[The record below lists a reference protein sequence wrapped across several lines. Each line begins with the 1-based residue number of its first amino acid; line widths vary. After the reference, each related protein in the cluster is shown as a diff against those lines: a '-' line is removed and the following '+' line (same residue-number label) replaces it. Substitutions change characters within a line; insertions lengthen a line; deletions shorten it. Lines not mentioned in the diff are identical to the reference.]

1 MRGKKFT
8 ETLFFEG
15 IKLCVLGAL
24 IGALGG
30 AVGAVFAHLLS
41 FVADVREATPWII
54 LLLPVGGIVT
64 VALYRAAK
72 MGDHGG
78 TNEVIDGLCDGEP
91 IRPLAAP
98 LIFVCTAITHL
109 LGGSAG
115 REGAAI
121 QLGGAGASALSGA
134 LRLRDNSRSVFV
146 MSGMSAVFAGVFGTP
161 LTAAFFVLEFRSS
174 RRTFSLA
181 ILPCFISAIVAGKL
195 SSLMGVADE
204 TAHIA
209 SVATLEPMNIARV
222 LVLCLGISA
231 LGIIMCLA
239 FHKAGDLAKRLISNP
254 YIRIVVF
261 SVVII
266 ALTAVVGDMRYN
278 GPGMHMALGAVEG
291 KADWF
296 DFALKLLFTSVTLA
310 AGLKGG
316 EIVPTFCIG
325 ATFGFM
331 LGGALGLD
339 AGFAAALG
347 LVGLFCC
354 VTSSPIASIFLGVE
368 LFGTAALPYFIIICA
383 VLWLLSTPHGLFH
396 NRFFR
401 SPILSKIKIL
411 NT

>member
-1 MRGKKFT
+1 MKNTKFT
-8 ETLFFEG
+8 KTLFFEG
-15 IKLCVLGAL
+15 AKLCALGLL
-24 IGALGG
+24 IGIIGG
-30 AVGAVFAHLLS
+30 AVGAVFAHLLT
-41 FVADVREATPWII
+41 FVAHVRESTPWII

-64 VALYRAAK
+64 VALYRVTK
-72 MGDHGG
+72 MSDHGG
-78 TNEVIDGLCDGEP
+78 TNEVIRCLCEKKP

-121 QLGGAGASALSGA
+121 QLGGAGASALSDA
-134 LRLRDNSRSVFV
+134 LKLKDNSRSVFV

-161 LTAAFFVLEFRSS
+161 LTAAFFVLEFKN
-174 RRTFSLA
+174 TKKVVSLA
-181 ILPCFISAIVAGKL
+181 VLPCLISSFVAGKL

-209 SVATLEPMNIARV
+209 NVMPLSFITVIKILA
-222 LVLCLGISA
+222 LCVGISVV
-231 LGIIMCLA
+231 GFVMC
-239 FHKAGDLAKRLISNP
+239 FIFYNIKDLAKRFVSNSFV
-254 YIRIVVF
+254 RIAVG

-266 ALTAVVGDMRYN
+266 ALTALVGDMRYN

-291 KADWF
+291 HADWF
-296 DFALKLLFTSVTLA
+296 DFALKILFTAVTIA

-325 ATFGFM
+325 ATFGFVF
-331 LGGALGLD
+331 GSVLGLD

-354 VTSSPIASIFLGVE
+354 VTNSLFSAIFLGVE
-368 LFGTAALPYFIIICA
+368 LFGASALPYFIIIGI
-383 VLWLLSTPHGLFH
+383 VMWLLSTNKGLFS
-396 NRFFR
+396 NRLFK
-401 SPILSKIKIL
+401 SPIFAKFNK
-411 NT
+411 